1 MLSHSLTVV
10 IVLRQTTT
18 WRQVFVSF
26 VQNYRVYPL
35 YISIKV
41 VLLSQRFLDLAQ
53 AIVQD
58 GGGSIYHPER
68 AYAGV
73 LR

>member
-10 IVLRQTTT
+10 LVLRQTTT
-18 WRQVFVSF
+18 WRHVSVSL

-35 YISIKV
+35 YISINV

-58 GGGSIYHPER
+58 GEGYIYHPER
-68 AYAGV
+68 AYIGV